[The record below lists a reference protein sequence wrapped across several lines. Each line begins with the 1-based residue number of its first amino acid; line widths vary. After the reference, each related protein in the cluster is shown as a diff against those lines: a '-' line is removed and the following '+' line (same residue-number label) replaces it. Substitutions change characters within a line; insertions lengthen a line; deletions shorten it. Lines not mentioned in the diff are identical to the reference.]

1 MAEIISLKTWSINRI
16 DNWKKLLIF
25 TLISLLAIHAHIMYL
40 ADYSWANYNQ
50 MFINVLL
57 TYPIIIFAW
66 ITVVPAAILKK
77 LVPKTISID
86 SAKSIAFTYPNGKTK
101 ELKSTQY
108 AFTYHRYSF
117 HSVFILYQID
127 VATRGHLIKRECLVL
142 TGMRFGQGWNTH
154 RLDEI
159 TEHLTKIGTEFINA
173 EDKPFLSRLLE

>member
-1 MAEIISLKTWSINRI
+1 MAENVSPKTWRINKI

-77 LVPKTISID
+77 RVP
-86 SAKSIAFTYPNGKTK
+86 
-101 ELKSTQY
+101 
-108 AFTYHRYSF
+108 
-117 HSVFILYQID
+117 
-127 VATRGHLIKRECLVL
+127 
-142 TGMRFGQGWNTH
+142 
-154 RLDEI
+154 
-159 TEHLTKIGTEFINA
+159 
-173 EDKPFLSRLLE
+173 